1 MIKLLNYIVKCIA
14 YALGWVTIFTG
25 GIISLLMWD
34 IRHVYAAIELIDQIW
49 ED

>member
-1 MIKLLNYIVKCIA
+1 MIKILEYLVKCIS
-14 YALGWVTIFTG
+14 YVLGWIILFTG

-34 IRHVYAAIELIDQIW
+34 IRHVDAASKLLDQIW